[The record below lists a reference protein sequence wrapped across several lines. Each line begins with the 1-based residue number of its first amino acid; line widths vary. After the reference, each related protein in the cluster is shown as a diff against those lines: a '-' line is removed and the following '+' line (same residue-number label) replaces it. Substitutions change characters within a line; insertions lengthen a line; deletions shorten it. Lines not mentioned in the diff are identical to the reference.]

1 MAFLLAHSQSSL
13 HGKFNFIVKTVI
25 ERRKRIVA
33 SIKKS
38 AELAEHDPC
47 CWRGGQDKRF
57 LSSSRCHATIA
68 TSSIDC
74 GWHKSPLAGFPR
86 MNPHDKT
93 HASPTGASD
102 PVPTRDEVASEYFSL
117 LPFAPYPVQE
127 EALLAY
133 FTSNQGVLV
142 CAPTGTGKTL
152 IAEAAVY
159 EALRTGTRMYYTTP
173 LIALTDQKLDEIRE
187 SAVRWGF
194 DANSVGLVTGN
205 RTVNPNAPVLV
216 VVAEILLNRL
226 LNREVFDFNE
236 VSAVVMDEFH
246 SFNDVERG
254 VVWELTLGLLPPT
267 VRTLLL
273 SATVGNSVEFTS
285 WLQRAHGRK
294 LTLVQGT
301 ERKVPLQ
308 FEWVEDELLGDFAE
322 KIAAGNEIDR
332 RTPALFFCFNRSI
345 CWTTA
350 EMLKGKSLIDKSRQA
365 ELAEYLNAADMSE
378 GAGPK
383 LKQILMRGVGVHHAG
398 ILPRYRRM
406 VEELFQRKLLSV
418 CVCTE
423 TLAAGINLPAR
434 SVVLPSLLKGPA
446 GKKKVVEAATA
457 HQIFGRAGR
466 PQYDAN
472 GYVYA
477 LAHEDD
483 VKILKWRQKYDQIP
497 EDTKDLGLMKA
508 KKQLKKKM
516 PKRRT
521 DEQYWTQQQFDALRE
536 APSAKLASRGR
547 LPWRLLAYMLLKAPE
562 VQPLRDLVGKRLLDP
577 KSLDEA
583 RRDLNRMLITLW
595 TSGYVT
601 LDPKPRFKS
610 STPSGIGA
618 AVSNKPHAK
627 EPEKVAGLF
636 GELLAQKRAEEAL
649 PGNKDANDGSGK
661 PAEVSTD
668 DNRDYELDDYCPEFA
683 YPTERLEWLVQLRSV
698 HPLYG
703 VYMADQLAVADPE
716 ERILAFE
723 SVLDVPGTV
732 ARSVRVPRYDQMP
745 AGTLAQLRLD
755 PRLLQT
761 GLATAAELGA
771 SGPSDEE
778 EVADRGFGRV
788 MFDEPKVWPLTLGE
802 KIYRLFQFDYPSVH
816 DVSVRPVWIAGEL
829 REFNFDF
836 NKYVTSRGLQKDEGI
851 LFRHLL
857 RLILLLD
864 EMANI
869 PPLETTVEEWEYQL
883 DDLAEK
889 LTQAC
894 RQVDPQSTDEVL
906 ETALGGDELAPEKRR
921 AKG

>member
-1 MAFLLAHSQSSL
+1 
-13 HGKFNFIVKTVI
+13 
-25 ERRKRIVA
+25 
-33 SIKKS
+33 
-38 AELAEHDPC
+38 
-47 CWRGGQDKRF
+47 
-57 LSSSRCHATIA
+57 
-68 TSSIDC
+68 
-74 GWHKSPLAGFPR
+74 
-86 MNPHDKT
+86 MNPHDKS
-93 HASPTGASD
+93 HATDSLTAPPS
-102 PVPTRDEVASEYFSL
+102 RDEVASEYFSL

-133 FTSNQGVLV
+133 FTSHHGVLV

-173 LIALTDQKLDEIRE
+173 LIALTDQKLEELRE
-187 SAVRWGF
+187 SAIRWGF
-194 DANSVGLVTGN
+194 DASSVGLVTGN

-226 LNREVFDFNE
+226 LNPESHRFDD
-236 VSAVVMDEFH
+236 VTAVVMDEFH
-246 SFNDVERG
+246 SFNDIERG

-273 SATVGNSVEFTS
+273 SATVGNSVDFTM
-285 WLQRAHGRK
+285 WLQRAHGRR

-322 KIAAGNEIDR
+322 KIAAGNEVDR

-365 ELAEYLNAADMSE
+365 ELADYLNAADMSE

-466 PQYDAN
+466 PQYDSN

-483 VKILKWRQKYDQIP
+483 VKIHKWRQKYDQIP
-497 EDTKDLGLMKA
+497 EDTKDPGLMKA
-508 KKQLKKKM
+508 KKLLKKKM

-547 LPWRLLAYMLLKAPE
+547 LPWRLLAYMLLKSPL
-562 VQPLRDLVGKRLLDP
+562 VQPLRELVGKRLLDP
-577 KSLDEA
+577 KALDDG

-595 TSGYVT
+595 TSGYIT
-601 LDPKPRFKS
+601 LEPKPRFKS
-610 STPSGIGA
+610 AGPAAGSPPATSKGTPLSIE
-618 AVSNKPHAK
+618 KP
-627 EPEKVAGLF
+627 AGLF
-636 GELLAQKRAEEAL
+636 GELLAQKRAEESRGGG
-649 PGNKDANDGSGK
+649 PGHGETSTCQSGDAVAGDSSVGNQ
-661 PAEVSTD
+661 PNYEV
-668 DNRDYELDDYCPEFA
+668 DDYCPEFA

-703 VYMADQLAVADPE
+703 VYMADQLAIADPE

-745 AGTLAQLRLD
+745 PGTLAQLRLD

-771 SGPSDEE
+771 VGPSEDEE
-778 EVADRGFGRV
+778 VTDRGFGRV

-816 DVSVRPVWIAGEL
+816 DVNVRPVWIAGEL

-857 RLILLLD
+857 RMILLLD

-869 PPLETTVEEWEYQL
+869 PPLESTVEDWEYPL
-883 DDLAEK
+883 DDLAAQ

-894 RQVDPQSTDEVL
+894 RKVDPQSTDEVL
-906 ETALGGDELAPEKRR
+906 ESALGGDELAPEKRR
-921 AKG
+921 GKGT